1 MSSGW
6 IVVWRHH
13 DQMLNGLLNTMWI
26 CALAAVAS
34 LILGAGLAMLLMSR
48 VRPVVRIAT
57 TFVDAMRCVPFL
69 LLVYLVYYGL
79 PSYGLTL
86 DNWSAGLSSLI
97 LYNTGYMA
105 ELLVAAWRSLPT
117 ETIEA
122 AHAFGFHGFAVFR
135 RIILPPVLLNAA
147 PMIGNQVIQIVK
159 DSAFLTIIAVAELTH
174 AASSIQST
182 YYVPF
187 AAFIAA
193 VLLYWLLCLG
203 VEQLVGFTELAAER
217 RR

>member
-1 MSSGW
+1 MSRGW
-6 IVVWRHH
+6 IVVWQHR
-13 DQMLNGLLNTMWI
+13 DAMLSGLLTTMWI
-26 CALAAVAS
+26 SALAAIAS
-34 LILGAGLAMLLMSR
+34 LILGALLAMVLMSR
-48 VRPVVRIAT
+48 RRPIVRIAT
-57 TFVDAMRCVPFL
+57 TFIDAMRCVPFL
-69 LLVYLVYYGL
+69 LLAYIVYYGL
-79 PSYGLTL
+79 PSLGLTL
-86 DNWSAGLSSLI
+86 DNWTAGLASLI

-105 ELLVAAWRSLPT
+105 ELLVGAWRSLPI

-135 RIILPPVLLNAA
+135 RIILPPVLLTAA

-174 AASSIQST
+174 AAAGIQST

-187 AAFIAA
+187 AALVAA
-193 VLLYWLLCLG
+193 MVLYLVLCLS
-203 VEQLVGFTELAAER
+203 VEQCVGLTEAAAER

>member
-1 MSSGW
+1 MSRGW
-6 IVVWRHH
+6 IVVWQHR
-13 DQMLNGLLNTMWI
+13 DEMLSGLLTTMWI
-26 CALAAVAS
+26 SALAAIAS
-34 LILGAGLAMLLMSR
+34 LILGALLAMVLMSR
-48 VRPVVRIAT
+48 RRPIVRIAT

-69 LLVYLVYYGL
+69 LLAYIVYYGL
-79 PSYGLTL
+79 PSLGLTL
-86 DNWSAGLSSLI
+86 DNWTAGLASLI

-105 ELLVAAWRSLPT
+105 ELLVAAWRSLPV

-122 AHAFGFHGFAVFR
+122 AHAFGFHGPTVFR
-135 RIILPPVLLNAA
+135 RIILPPVLLTAA

-174 AASSIQST
+174 AAAGIQST

-187 AAFIAA
+187 AAFVAA
-193 VLLYWLLCLG
+193 MLLYWLLCLG
-203 VEQLVGFTELAAER
+203 VERFVGLTEAAAER

>member
-1 MSSGW
+1 MSRGW
-6 IVVWRHH
+6 IVVWQHH
-13 DQMLNGLLNTMWI
+13 SELLQGLLNTLWMST
-26 CALAAVAS
+26 LAAIAS
-34 LILGAGLAMLLMSR
+34 LILGALLATVLMSR
-48 VRPVVRIAT
+48 RRPVARMAT
-57 TFVDAMRCVPFL
+57 TFVDGMRCVPFL
-69 LLVYLVYYGL
+69 LLAYIVYYGL
-79 PSYGLTL
+79 PSLGLTL
-86 DNWSAGLSSLI
+86 DNWTAGLSSLI
-97 LYNTGYMA
+97 VYNAGYMA

-174 AASSIQST
+174 AAASIQST

-187 AAFIAA
+187 AAFVAA
-193 VLLYWLLCLG
+193 LLLYWLICLG
-203 VEQLVGFTELAAER
+203 IEQLVGATEVIAER

>member
-1 MSSGW
+1 MSRGW
-6 IVVWRHH
+6 VVVWQHH
-13 DQMLNGLLNTMWI
+13 NEMLSGLLNTMWI
-26 CALAAVAS
+26 SVLAAIAS
-34 LILGAGLAMLLMSR
+34 LILGAGLAMPLMSR
-48 VRPVVRIAT
+48 HRPVVRVAT
-57 TFVDAMRCVPFL
+57 TFVDVMRCVPFL
-69 LLVYLVYYGL
+69 LLAYIVYYGL
-79 PSYGLTL
+79 PSLGLTL
-86 DNWSAGLSSLI
+86 DNWSAGLSSLV

-105 ELLVAAWRSLPT
+105 ELLVAAWRSLPV

-159 DSAFLTIIAVAELTH
+159 DSAFLTIIAVPELTH
-174 AASSIQST
+174 AAASIQST

-187 AAFIAA
+187 AAFVAA

-203 VEQLVGFTELAAER
+203 VEQLVGFTDALAEQR
-217 RR
+217 R

>member
-1 MSSGW
+1 MSRGW
-6 IVVWRHH
+6 IVVWQHH
-13 DQMLNGLLNTMWI
+13 DELLWGLLNTLWI
-26 CALAAVAS
+26 SATAAAAALV
-34 LILGAGLAMLLMSR
+34 LGALLAMLLMAR
-48 VRPVVRIAT
+48 IRPVARAAT
-57 TFVDAMRCVPFL
+57 VFVDAMRCVPFL
-69 LLVYLVYYGL
+69 LLAYLVYYGL
-79 PSYGLTL
+79 PSLGLTL

-97 LYNTGYMA
+97 LYNTSYMA
-105 ELLVAAWRSLPT
+105 ELLVAAWRALPV

-122 AHAFGFHGFAVFR
+122 AHAFGFHGVAVFR

-147 PMIGNQVIQIVK
+147 PMVGNQVIQIVK

-174 AASSIQST
+174 AASGIQST

-193 VLLYWLLCLG
+193 ILLYWLLCLG
-203 VEQLVGFTELAAER
+203 VEQCVGFTEALAER